1 MTLGAVLLEHFQQ
14 YDDPIAI
21 DLTHKLYVDNLLS
34 GVQTEAEVTAYY
46 QKACKIMREGH
57 FVLRQWSTNSPILL
71 ELVKAHGLQTKSNV
85 NSLLGLQWNS
95 STDCLS
101 FQPKFFDS
109 SSDVLTKRKV
119 LSIASQLFDP
129 LGLVLPVT
137 IPARLFLAEL
147 WDAKFGW
154 DQPLPPF
161 KG

>member
-1 MTLGAVLLEHFQQ
+1 M
-14 YDDPIAI
+14 
-21 DLTHKLYVDNLLS
+21 DNLLS
-34 GVQTEAEVTAYY
+34 GVQTEAEATAYY
-46 QKACKIMREGH
+46 QKACNIMKEGH

-95 STDCLS
+95 SIDCLS
-101 FQPKFFDS
+101 LQPKFFDS

-129 LGLVLPVT
+129 LGLVMPVT
-137 IPARLFLAEL
+137 IPACLFLAEL

-154 DQPLPPF
+154 DQLLPF
-161 KG
+161 QRLKSG